1 MSKSPS
7 QQTTTHSAESA
18 TKPKRQLQ
26 WPTRRQ
32 IFAAFEGYAYLAPT
46 LIALTI
52 FVYLPILSSFQLSL
66 NRAAP
71 FGNATRYV
79 GLENYITLLERSFDV
94 ERLLAWLPL
103 VLIIVLASTIVSLLV
118 RRQPSASVG
127 TLARVN
133 RWVVI
138 IAIALLIAFTV
149 RGTLRT
155 SLIFTL
161 GTVIPSIV
169 LAVALAIALA
179 LPVRR
184 LSWFHRLLIFV
195 PIVISS
201 AVTGVLF
208 RWIYHPV
215 VGYLNYTLSLL
226 GIDGPNWLSDADWAL
241 IAVMMAV
248 VWRQLGFNVIIALA
262 GLQNINSTYYEA
274 AKVDGA
280 NLWHRIRHVTLPLM
294 SPTLFFLFIINT
306 INSLQTFGEIDVLT
320 MGGPGEA
327 TKTLLYSIYFFAFRG
342 TPQRGIASAESFIL
356 FLLIVILSIIQFR
369 VANRR
374 VHYR

>member
-1 MSKSPS
+1 MSDSLTES
-7 QQTTTHSAESA
+7 TQTDTESRSNQQAGFSL
-18 TKPKRQLQ
+18 P
-26 WPTRRQ
+26 PRRK
-32 IFAAFEGYAYLAPT
+32 IFAALEGYAYLAPT

-52 FVYLPILSSFQLSL
+52 FVYVPIISSFQLSL

-79 GLENYITLLERSFDV
+79 GLENYATLLDRSFNI
-94 ERLLAWLPL
+94 ERLMIWLPIVL
-103 VLIIVLASTIVSLLV
+103 VIILASTGLTVFA
-118 RRQPSASVG
+118 RRTPSATADS
-127 TLARVN
+127 LARAG
-133 RWVVI
+133 RWVTT
-138 IAIALLIAFTV
+138 IAAVVLLIATV
-149 RGTLRT
+149 EGTMRT
-155 SLIFTL
+155 SLLFTL
-161 GTVIPSIV
+161 GTVLPSIF
-169 LAVALAIALA
+169 LSVALAIALS

-184 LSWFHRLLIFV
+184 FSWFHRLLIFV

-215 VGYLNYTLSLL
+215 VGYINYALSLI

-241 IAVMMAV
+241 VAVMMAV

-262 GLQNINSTYYEA
+262 GLQNIDATYYEA

-280 NLWHRIRHVTLPLM
+280 NLWFRIRHITLPLM